1 MDPTCG
7 NSEKNFPC
15 VDRDGSAWRG
25 EPTTPMPVTPL
36 IGAAGRGNLEAT
48 RLLLEAGAD
57 PNQGDQTQSWY
68 PLHSSLHGH
77 NADVT
82 RLLIENGASVNL
94 RTCNGRG
101 YTALM
106 FAAVEKNVESAR
118 VLLEAGANPSITR
131 TNLRGTRL
139 TRILCHF
146 VVGYIMYCLISLV
159 VNQSPDDVFD
169 FSPILFMFILLF
181 SFCWIP
187 LLCVECRQNV
197 ALRDAVAN
205 KDEEMAKMLRP
216 KTWIFVCCGTYVS

>member
-1 MDPTCG
+1 MEQKYYVCG

-106 FAAVEKNVESAR
+106 FAAVEKVA
-118 VLLEAGANPSITR
+118 
-131 TNLRGTRL
+131 
-139 TRILCHF
+139 
-146 VVGYIMYCLISLV
+146 
-159 VNQSPDDVFD
+159 VNQSPR
-169 FSPILFMFILLF
+169 LGR
-181 SFCWIP
+181 
-187 LLCVECRQNV
+187 CV
-197 ALRDAVAN
+197 
-205 KDEEMAKMLRP
+205 
-216 KTWIFVCCGTYVS
+216 SHS